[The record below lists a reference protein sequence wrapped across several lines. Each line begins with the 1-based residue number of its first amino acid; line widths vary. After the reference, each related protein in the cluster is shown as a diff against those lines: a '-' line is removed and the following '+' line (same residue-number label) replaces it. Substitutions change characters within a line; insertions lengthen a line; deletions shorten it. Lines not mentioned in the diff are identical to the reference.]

1 MTTKDVARAAKRG
14 PYAKSEERR
23 QTILDAA
30 HAVFAAR
37 GYRGGSLQDVADR
50 AGMSQTSLLHYF
62 PSKRDLLMSV
72 LERRDEITSG
82 AFPDDMEEGLADSV
96 IRTALYNEDIPGVIE
111 LYTVLC
117 AESVTDE
124 HPGRDY
130 FTERYERLR
139 ASYGRM
145 VRGTRSCWQAPPG
158 RGSGP
163 SCDLLG
169 GSLGRT
175 PNPMAPCPG
184 PGGRGQGP
192 SRLPGTGDPPGT
204 QLGVSRPV
212 GAAAWAGQPRN
223 APMPVMCWPRIRVW
237 TSSVPSYVL
246 TDSRLLACR
255 RGE

>member
-72 LERRDEITSG
+72 LKRRDEITSG

-139 ASYGRM
+139 ASYGRRFEELAA
-145 VRGTRSCWQAPPG
+145 VGRLRPGVDPDQAAT
-158 RGSGP
+158 
-163 SCDLLG
+163 
-169 GSLGRT
+169 SLVALWDGL
-175 PNPMAPCPG
+175 
-184 PGGRGQGP
+184 Q
-192 SRLPGTGDPPGT
+192 T
-204 QLGVSRPV
+204 Q
-212 GAAAWAGQPRN
+212 W
-223 APMPVMCWPRIRVW
+223 
-237 TSSVPSYVL
+237 
-246 TDSRLLACR
+246 LLATDQVDVAKGL
-255 RGE
+255 RGYLELVILPEPN

>member
-96 IRTALYNEDIPGVIE
+96 IRTALYNEDIAGVIE

-139 ASYGRM
+139 ASYGRRFEELAA
-145 VRGTRSCWQAPPG
+145 VGRLRPGVDPDQAAT
-158 RGSGP
+158 
-163 SCDLLG
+163 
-169 GSLGRT
+169 SLVALWDGL
-175 PNPMAPCPG
+175 
-184 PGGRGQGP
+184 Q
-192 SRLPGTGDPPGT
+192 T
-204 QLGVSRPV
+204 Q
-212 GAAAWAGQPRN
+212 W
-223 APMPVMCWPRIRVW
+223 
-237 TSSVPSYVL
+237 
-246 TDSRLLACR
+246 LLAPDQVDVAKGL
-255 RGE
+255 RGYLELVILPEPN